1 MVLGNDMAQ
10 QLQLQMLNERNLE
23 HSKMYICY
31 IDYKNAFECVD
42 CTKLMEILK
51 TLGVDWR
58 GRKLIWNLYSVITR
72 DGLSRDVLLEEG

>member
-1 MVLGNDMAQ
+1 MAQ

-51 TLGVDWR
+51 TLG
-58 GRKLIWNLYSVITR
+58 
-72 DGLSRDVLLEEG
+72 SRLEGQEIDLEFIQCYN